1 MRRARVERKTGETEV
16 VVELELDGTGRA
28 EVQTGIG
35 FLDHLLTALSCHA
48 GIDLTLRCA
57 GDLHVDDHHTAEDSA
72 IALGQAIDRALGER
86 AGITRFGS
94 AFAPLDE
101 ALARAVIDLSGRPY
115 ARVELGL
122 TRDRIGT
129 LSAENVGHVLT
140 SLAMAARMTLHV
152 DVMLG
157 ANDHHRAEAAFKSAA
172 LALREAVAMRG
183 AGAAVPSTKG
193 ML

>member
-1 MRRARVERKTGETEV
+1 MRRARIERKTGETEV
-16 VVELELDGTGRA
+16 VVELELDGAGRA
-28 EVQTGIG
+28 KVQTGIG
-35 FLDHLLTALSCHA
+35 FLDHLLTALACHA
-48 GIDLTLRCA
+48 GIDLALRCA

-129 LSAENVGHVLT
+129 LSAENVGHVLA
-140 SLAMAARMTLHV
+140 SLAVSARMTLHV
-152 DVMLG
+152 DVMHG
-157 ANDHHRAEAAFKSAA
+157 ANDHHRAEAAFKSVA
-172 LALREAVAMRG
+172 LALKEAVATRG
-183 AGAAVPSTKG
+183 METVPSTKG
-193 ML
+193 VL